1 MRYCLLGRVLSLIVI
16 GLAAGSLSVHAAEF
30 PDSKGR
36 DFWLSFMPN
45 WHNNENEL
53 ANDPAL
59 QREHQ
64 LYVYI
69 GAERPTKGKVTW
81 RRNDGSILVDTF
93 TISDVRQII
102 RLSKYYQN
110 IELRGINA
118 SGAGNLNYFSTQNE
132 TIALQSIHVEAD
144 DDVTVYAL
152 NQAALTSEAFMV
164 LPTDALSEDYMVVAY
179 NSDVRMSGSTP
190 NANSTPSQFVVVA
203 TEDSTIIDITPS
215 VPTVK
220 NRVKDPVQI
229 ILNQGESYLVQADPR
244 TGVNNDLT
252 GSLVRGNKPIAV
264 FGGQQRAVVPYQEV
278 QNLGSRDCLIE
289 QMTPIRTWGK
299 SAYVTPF
306 AKSSNEVATGTDLYR
321 VVAAFDSTNVYVDGQ
336 FQQML
341 MRGWVLERPLTAAHL
356 VTTSNP
362 TITVQYKKTSGIG
375 GGADITRRGDPA
387 MMLVPPAEQF
397 MNKYRFISIQAYI
410 YGIVAGRVT
419 PIDSVYLEQWL
430 NVVIP
435 TVSLGSLTLDGVPVD
450 QTQFLP
456 IGSSAYS
463 WARLPMRDG
472 VHEIQADTNFGIY
485 VYGYGD
491 ANSYGYIGGM
501 SFRPLDVYPPK
512 LVGNVECHEFK
523 GAITDSLLGDS
534 HIQSYIVLATPAT
547 NTTYTAGAFAPP
559 QSILPLSISLIN
571 PFLDGSA
578 VIEATDM
585 VEQKEQFTVVIP
597 GFTLGITGAKEDTTK
612 QPFRR
617 YVVPIGRSKC
627 DSFEIENYGK
637 YPQTLA
643 TITFPSPLKQSFPQ
657 LPITLQPGERVVV
670 RYCHTGTQE
679 SVFGGRIAIGDSCIT
694 RNIMQIEVE
703 ERGDKIGPKVL
714 DDRDS
719 CLSEYSV
726 TIDDEIGSDLGL
738 ESARILDSV
747 LVNCTVVMTDSTI
760 ISRRYRV
767 SIIDP
772 YKDAVVGFEA
782 LDSAGNVTRRID
794 TIPGFNMTINGS
806 SEIVQTY
813 DFGIKMIGSVY
824 CDTLELENL
833 GIRGINL
840 PFAYLKNNT
849 IYSLPQSQFELQI
862 SPLDGKA
869 SLVVCYAPVLADS
882 IRYVKDTLEF
892 RQYCL
897 VRTLILVGRSN
908 GLEYEGLS
916 RCDVPVSMIS
926 RKVGALLVSPQPAS
940 DEIVLALGQNVSSC
954 TVSLVDVSGQTVFT
968 KHWEGASTTALRM
981 HVTDV
986 PPGTYAL
993 VCTSDSVRVVP
1004 LVIVR

>member
-1 MRYCLLGRVLSLIVI
+1 MSSRQRSLILLLVI
-16 GLAAGSLSVHAAEF
+16 AFYSAFTLCAQEF

-45 WHNNENEL
+45 WHNNETEL

-64 LYVYI
+64 LYIYI
-69 GAERPTKGKVTW
+69 GAERPTKGRVTW
-81 RRNDGSILVDTF
+81 RKNDGLTVVDSF
-93 TISDVRQII
+93 VISDVRQII
-102 RLSKYYQN
+102 RLSKFYQN
-110 IELRGINA
+110 IELRGINS

-132 TIALQSIHVEAD
+132 TVALQSIHVESD

-152 NQAALTSEAFMV
+152 NQATLTSEAFMV

-179 NSDVRMSGSTP
+179 NSDVRLNGSSP
-190 NANSTPSQFVVVA
+190 NANSTPSQFVIVA
-203 TEDSTIIDITPS
+203 TEDSTIVEFTPT

-220 NRVKDPVQI
+220 NRTKDPVE
-229 ILNQGESYLVQADPR
+229 ILLNRGESYLVQADPR
-244 TGVNNDLT
+244 SGVNNDLT
-252 GSLVRGNKPIAV
+252 GSVVRGNKPIAL
-264 FGGQQRAVVPYQEV
+264 FGGQQRAIVPYQEV

-306 AKSSNEVATGTDLYR
+306 ARSSNEINTGTDIYR

-341 MRGWVLERPLTAAHL
+341 MRGWIMERPLLAAHL

-362 TITVQYKKTSGIG
+362 SITVQYKKTSGIG

-397 MNKYRFISIQAYI
+397 MDKYRFISIQAYI
-410 YGIVAGRVT
+410 YDIVGGKVT

-435 TVSLGSLTLDGVPVD
+435 TVSLGSLTLDGVPID
-450 QTQFLP
+450 QTKFLP
-456 IGSSAYS
+456 IGTSSYS

-512 LVGNVECHEFK
+512 LVGAVKCHEFN

-534 HIQSYIVLATPAT
+534 HIQSFTVLATPAT
-547 NTTYTAGAFAPP
+547 NTTYTAGAFSPP
-559 QSILPLSISLIN
+559 QSVLPLSISLIN
-571 PFLDGSA
+571 RYLDGSA
-578 VIEATDM
+578 IVEAKDM
-585 VEQKEQFTVVIP
+585 VEQKEQFTIDIP
-597 GFTLGITGAKEDTTK
+597 GFTLGITGVRDDTTK
-612 QPFRR
+612 QEFRK

-637 YPQTLA
+637 YPQTLE
-643 TITFPSPLKQSFPQ
+643 TITFPSPLKPATPQ
-657 LPITLQPGERVVV
+657 LPLTLLPGQRVMV
-670 RYCHTGTQE
+670 RYCHTGTQQ
-679 SVFGGRIAIGDSCIT
+679 SVFGGTIVIGDSCTT

-703 ERGDKIGPKVL
+703 ERGDKDGPKVL

-719 CLSEYSV
+719 CKPTYTV

-738 ESARILDSV
+738 ESARILDSL
-747 LVNCTVVMTDSTI
+747 LVNCTVTLADSTI
-760 ISRRYRV
+760 IARRYIV
-767 SIIDP
+767 TILDP
-772 YKDAVVGFEA
+772 YKDAIVGFEA

-794 TIPGFNMTINGS
+794 TIPGFSMTINGS
-806 SEIVQTY
+806 SETVQTY

-840 PFAYLKNNT
+840 SAAYLRQNT
-849 IYSLPQSQFELQI
+849 IYSLPQSQFAIQI
-862 SPLDGKA
+862 SPVDGKA
-869 SLVVCYAPVLADS
+869 KLIVCYAPVIADS
-882 IRYVKDTLEF
+882 VKYVKDTLEF

-897 VRTLILVGRSN
+897 VRTLILIGRSR
-908 GLEYEGLS
+908 GLEYQGLS
-916 RCDVPVSMIS
+916 RCEVPVTMIS
-926 RKVGALLVSPQPAS
+926 RKTGALVVSPQPAT
-940 DEIVLALGQNVSSC
+940 DDVVLGLPNGVSSC
-954 TVSLVDVSGQTVFT
+954 SVALVDVSGRTILNE
-968 KHWEGASTTALRM
+968 HWEYASTQALQLSLSS
-981 HVTDV
+981 V
-986 PPGTYAL
+986 PPGTY
-993 VCTSDSVRVVP
+993 TVVLSADTVHVAP